1 MPYVNKELKA
11 EFQKRTAT
19 PYVKEWREKNREKHR
34 EYMREWAKKR
44 RANPEKKAQD
54 KEKAILSGANQRQ
67 KEYLKKR
74 QEVWVEN
81 LSDIYI
87 VGLLSRKGSLTREL
101 AKENTQIIDLHK
113 QILLTK
119 RQLKKL

>member
-1 MPYVNKELKA
+1 MPYVNKELKKKKK
-11 EFQKRTAT
+11 KRTAT
-19 PYVKEWREKNREKHR
+19 PYVKEWKVKNQEKHR

-54 KEKAILSGANQRQ
+54 KEKAISSGANQRQ

-74 QEVWVEN
+74 QSVWVEN

-87 VGLLSRKGSLTREL
+87 IGLLSRKGSLTREL